1 MEKKLKLGEG
11 AERFIDGLGE
21 ILAFLTVALWV
32 FMFFQYTFG
41 FISETAMVGSSSWTV
56 IGLLEY
62 IKIWATLL
70 VLGLK
75 GFEFALKRGIIIFII
90 YAVLIAACVIF
101 MFIPNV
107 WESLFGVMPEASAM
121 LA

>member
-1 MEKKLKLGEG
+1 MSHRV
-11 AERFIDGLGE
+11 ERFIDVLGE

-41 FISETAMVGSSSWTV
+41 FLNGINVGTWTLV
-56 IGLLEY
+56 GLLEY

-75 GFEFALKRGIIIFII
+75 GFEFALKRGFLIFII
-90 YAVLIAACVIF
+90 YVVLIAACVIF

-107 WESLFGVMPEASAM
+107 WTSLFGAAV
-121 LA
+121 